1 MLNLKNKQ
9 MKNTLELKEL
19 GLVELNSTE
28 MAEIEGGSFWGW
40 VAVIAGVLAAVFAGL
55 DYAQTNHII

>member
-1 MLNLKNKQ
+1 

-28 MAEIEGGSFWGW
+28 MTEVEGGSFWGW

-55 DYAQTNHII
+55 DYIENN